1 MIRLALAQLR
11 RRPLRFISLFFS
23 IAIAV
28 SLTVATA
35 AISQS
40 LRDSVHSLY
49 TAPYESADVV
59 AGLHNATPDQARRL
73 QAEAK
78 RLGATNTALD
88 QQVIGTKKS
97 SSAQLYQPVRVEAI
111 SPGPLMWQNIIDG
124 RAPERPGEVLLS
136 APDDDSTQTNP
147 DRTKANIGE
156 TIMLN
161 LPTRGSKAD
170 VPVKVVGHTQPS
182 ATEKLIG
189 TESLYAFPS
198 DVATWAGPVP
208 NANKP
213 VVNGE
218 LRIAL
223 PNGANASEFA
233 QKLQQRAGNSIQV
246 ATADSRAQTLA
257 DQYFGKRD
265 HYFVLLDAFVAVV
278 AIVAALVIFSSYQVL
293 AAQRRREFALIRSI
307 GGRTGQLVSSVIV
320 EAAVLAAIAGVL
332 AAPFGL
338 WLASFAGR
346 HASVVGVRVPLSDAT
361 LSPLATFAV
370 ALVGV
375 GLAVLAAVPAAWM
388 AARRPVVESLS
399 TSESGESSR
408 VGLIL
413 TALAG
418 VAIAASGLWLGQ
430 RMSNAAADGAVSA
443 KRVALAVT
451 AGGLI
456 VLGAMLLFAVIWPL
470 VLGLLGRVVKLPV
483 LQLALSYAGRQR
495 LRSGA
500 LVAIVFAGSALV
512 GAVVTGQDKVA
523 GRLEEK
529 AASKALADVAISSV
543 DGPIPDGLVEKLRR
557 TPGVT
562 NVAEP
567 QTVRIEGSQP
577 ARDGGATQNAPGEE
591 VLSGSETA
599 YTLSAEDARTVLR
612 DETQGAQPG
621 ELVLGRYSPW
631 REELKTG
638 DKIRIFVGGQ
648 PVQVKVR
655 LSDSQFTLLDQDL
668 AQKARQAAKDAKLRE
683 AGLDPANSEAV
694 QAFEQRTGKTVP
706 DFPVTM
712 ILAML
717 GGGEKSPASESRK
730 PNPQDGAPQASGNP
744 NDVTRQQGLPDDG
757 APQPGHPTDAARQPG
772 HPNDATQQPNLPDV
786 AAQEA
791 AVKRVRQTVDAFLQ
805 KLVLKDGVAYRK
817 AGTESVN
824 RVLTV
829 SKLMILASVLITLL
843 GVLNV
848 LLLTLTERR
857 RDREL
862 LRSVGLGPA
871 RGTLSLALEVLLL
884 AGAAALLGWWL
895 GSVEGL
901 MVAGFVLA

>member
-189 TESLYAFPS
+189 TESLYAFPA
-198 DVATWAGPVP
+198 DVATWAGHNGKP
-208 NANKP
+208 NQP

-218 LRIAL
+218 LRIAI
-223 PNGANASEFA
+223 PDGESPATFA
-233 QKLQQRAGNSIQV
+233 QKLQQRVRSNTGTNNGTSTGTDAGNAIEV
-246 ATADSRAQTLA
+246 TTADARAQALA

-307 GGRTGQLVSSVIV
+307 GGRTGQLVSSVIA
-320 EAAVLAAIAGVL
+320 EAAILAAIAGLL

-346 HASVVGVRVPLSDAT
+346 HASAVGVRVPLTDAT
-361 LSPLATFAV
+361 LSPFTTFAV

-388 AARRPVVESLS
+388 AVRRPVVESLS
-399 TSESGESSR
+399 TSESGESSK

-413 TALAG
+413 TALVG

-430 RMSNAAADGAVSA
+430 RMVNAAADGAVSA
-443 KRVALAVT
+443 KRVVLAVT
-451 AGGLI
+451 AGGLVVI
-456 VLGAMLLFAVIWPL
+456 GGMLLFAIVWPL
-470 VLGLLGRVVKLPV
+470 LLGLLGRVVKLPV
-483 LQLALSYAGRQR
+483 LQLGLSYAGRQR
-495 LRSGA
+495 LRAGA

-512 GAVVTGQDKVA
+512 GAVFAGQDRVA
-523 GRLEEK
+523 NRLEEK

-543 DGPIPDGLVEKLRR
+543 NGPIPEGLVERLRG
-557 TPGVT
+557 TPGVAE
-562 NVAEP
+562 VAEP
-567 QTVRIEGSQP
+567 QTVRIEGSGP
-577 ARDGGATQNAPGEE
+577 VREGGAAHNAPGAN

-599 YTLSAEDARTVLR
+599 YTLSAEDARIVLR

-621 ELVLGRYSPW
+621 EVVLGRYSPW

-638 DKIRIFVGGQ
+638 DKISVFVGGQ

-655 LSDSQFTLLDQDL
+655 LSESQFTLIDHGL
-668 AQKARQAAKDAKLRE
+668 AQKARQAAKDTKLRE
-683 AGLDPANSEAV
+683 AGIDPANTEAV

-717 GGGEKSPASESRK
+717 GGGEKTPASESRK
-730 PNPQDGAPQASGNP
+730 PNPPDGVPQKT
-744 NDVTRQQGLPDDG
+744 DLPDE
-757 APQPGHPTDAARQPG
+757 AAQEP
-772 HPNDATQQPNLPDV
+772 DLPDI
-786 AAQEA
+786 ATQEA
-791 AVKRVRQTVDAFLQ
+791 AVKRVRETVDTFPQ

-817 AGTESVN
+817 AGTESVG

-829 SKLMILASVLITLL
+829 TQLMVAASLLITLL
-843 GVLNV
+843 GVVNV
-848 LLLTLTERR
+848 LFLTLTERR

-862 LRSVGLGPA
+862 LHSIGVGPA
-871 RGTLSLALEVLLL
+871 RGALSLALEVFLL
-884 AGAAALLGWWL
+884 AGAAALMGWWL
-895 GSVEGL
+895 GSQEGL
-901 MVAGFVLA
+901 MAAGFVLI